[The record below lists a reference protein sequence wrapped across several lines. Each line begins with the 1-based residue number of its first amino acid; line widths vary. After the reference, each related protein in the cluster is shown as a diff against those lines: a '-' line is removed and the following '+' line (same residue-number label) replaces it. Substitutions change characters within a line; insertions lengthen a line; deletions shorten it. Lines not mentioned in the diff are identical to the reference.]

1 MTIPPNPFEPTP
13 QDPGQG
19 VPSAE
24 GVPGDV
30 PPPPA
35 PNVPDEVPPLPP
47 SSSVPDEVPTP
58 ATPSSAGDFPPPPPI
73 PPAGAQVPP
82 AAGFPAYQPA
92 AGAAAVQYDVGA
104 AFSFGWNKFMANAGA
119 ILAALAL
126 YFVVLIVAS
135 IVLVGISLIG
145 ARNGGVLNAI
155 FGAVAI
161 VGLVVVVFW
170 VQAAVARFA
179 LALTD
184 GKPAPLSAIASTDN
198 LGNVIATGLIVG
210 LVSAVASLICLGIP
224 ILSLI
229 VGFFTQFVVYYVV
242 DKNAAPIESIKSSIA
257 LVQANIVPA
266 LLYAVTSYVAYLVGV
281 LLCGIGLLVAVP
293 VIVIAGAYTYRVLN
307 REPVA
312 P

>member
-13 QDPGQG
+13 QEPGQG

-30 PPPPA
+30 PSPPA

-47 SSSVPDEVPTP
+47 APSVPDEVPTP
-58 ATPSSAGDFPPPPPI
+58 STPSSAGDFPPPPPI

-82 AAGFPAYQPA
+82 AAGYPAYQPA

-104 AFSFGWNKFMANAGA
+104 AFSFGWNKFKANAGA

-126 YFVVLIVAS
+126 YFVGLIIATIVLGGIAS
-135 IVLVGISLIG
+135 IGG
-145 ARNGGVLNAI
+145 QNGGFISAI
-155 FGAVAI
+155 FSAVAI

-179 LALTD
+179 LAITD
-184 GKPAPLSAIASTDN
+184 GKPSPLSTIASTDN

-210 LVSAVASLICLGIP
+210 LASAVASLICFGIP

-229 VGFFTQFVVYYVV
+229 VGFFTQFAVYYVV
-242 DKNAAPIESIKSSIA
+242 DKNTAPIESIKSSIS

-266 LLYAVTSYVAYLVGV
+266 LLYAVVSYVAYIVGG
-281 LLCGIGLLVAVP
+281 LLCLVGLLVALP
-293 VIVIAGAYTYRVLN
+293 VITIAGAYTYRVLN